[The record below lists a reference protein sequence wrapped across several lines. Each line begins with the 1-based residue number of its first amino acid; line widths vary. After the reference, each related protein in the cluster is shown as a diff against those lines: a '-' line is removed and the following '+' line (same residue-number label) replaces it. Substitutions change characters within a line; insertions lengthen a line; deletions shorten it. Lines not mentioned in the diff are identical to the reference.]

1 MGFGAGEI
9 ACKLE
14 VITEDGSS
22 ASGAVVANCDAR
34 SARTQEQSQGCR
46 RVKVDGIGDGAKG
59 QSGSGRRAK
68 KRKKK
73 EKKRT
78 LAETMYL

>member
-14 VITEDGSS
+14 VITEDSSS

-34 SARTQEQSQGCR
+34 SARTQEDK
-46 RVKVDGIGDGAKG
+46 VKVAGESRLTGLETG
-59 QSGSGRRAK
+59 QEGRVVWGEG
-68 KRKKK
+68 RKKEK
-73 EKKRT
+73 KKKRT